1 MTENIGG
8 FVTDMPYFIK
18 IENEQIPIAGTW
30 KYKIGAIT
38 KAQNPT
44 TFFQYKPTGVYNGM
58 IYPLRNY
65 SIRGILWYQG
75 ESNTGYP
82 YDYKDLLEAVIMDWR
97 KLWNLGRY
105 TILLCTTG
113 QLLSLENGTGG
124 KRMGPGKGGT
134 KTNP

>member
-58 IYPLRNY
+58 IYPYVIIVL
-65 SIRGILWYQG
+65 G
-75 ESNTGYP
+75 NTVVSRRIQY
-82 YDYKDLLEAVIMDWR
+82 
-97 KLWNLGRY
+97 
-105 TILLCTTG
+105 
-113 QLLSLENGTGG
+113 
-124 KRMGPGKGGT
+124 
-134 KTNP
+134 